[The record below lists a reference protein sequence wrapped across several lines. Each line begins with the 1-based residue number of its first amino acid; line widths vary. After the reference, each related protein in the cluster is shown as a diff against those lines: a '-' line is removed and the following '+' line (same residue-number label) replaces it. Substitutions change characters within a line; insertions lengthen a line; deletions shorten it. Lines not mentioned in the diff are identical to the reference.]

1 MTTVLPI
8 LAMLLAPPAPKEQ
21 DKPPPDVTY
30 TVPAGWERVEQ
41 DHVVVLTPPGTAAE
55 KCSLVLTRGEKLKG
69 EFPEWFDDRWDA
81 LRKGA
86 KVVQGGD
93 RPAPRE
99 GPNGSSFIVRSA
111 LLEAK
116 KEGEEP
122 RRTGLLLYA
131 VHVGDAVHWVVFRTD
146 GPALFNEHKK
156 TVNRFLAGL
165 QFYETTTEV
174 RPAKPRPGGK
184 GARN

>member
-1 MTTVLPI
+1 MTPSLLILVL
-8 LAMLLAPPAPKEQ
+8 LLAPAPEKEPA
-21 DKPPPDVTY
+21 KPPPDVTY
-30 TVPAGWERVEQ
+30 TVPAGWDRVEQ
-41 DHVVVLTPPGTAAE
+41 DHVVILTPPDTAADQ
-55 KCSLVLTRGEKLKG
+55 CSLVLTRGEKLKG
-69 EFPEWFDDRWDA
+69 DFPKWFDDRWDA
-81 LRKGA
+81 LRKDA

-93 RPAPRE
+93 RPDPRP
-99 GPNGSSFIVRSA
+99 GPNGTSFLVRSA
-111 LLEAK
+111 LLESP
-116 KEGEEP
+116 KEGGPP

-146 GPALFNEHKK
+146 GAAPFNEHKK

-174 RPAKPRPGGK
+174 RPTKPRPGGK